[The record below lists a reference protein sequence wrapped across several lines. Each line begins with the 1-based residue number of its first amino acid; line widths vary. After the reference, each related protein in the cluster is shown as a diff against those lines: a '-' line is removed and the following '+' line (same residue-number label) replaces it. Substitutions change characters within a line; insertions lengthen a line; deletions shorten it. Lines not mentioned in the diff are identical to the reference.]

1 MESGK
6 GTATGLGELSLLSY
20 NIKINL
26 KLGEKMDKDFKLASQ
41 LLTLLDTEQRWFTLA
56 EVEKS
61 LGVSDKTIRKMVEAI
76 SKQLPP
82 DITIEV
88 SRGKGVFLR
97 RDGRGKT
104 IGEVISSM
112 FRQTT
117 FYRLMNLL
125 FTTNGRFS
133 VEELAGEM
141 FMSIS
146 SLKKLIVHLN
156 NNDLKPYK
164 LRITYSTPKIKGN
177 EMNIRYFYWKLYGDA
192 YKFVGWPFANI
203 DFAYINQLITNIEIE
218 KNIVYF
224 INSKRKL
231 SFLLAISIDRVMRGE
246 SVEVDEHRYLWEKG
260 MFYLPVKKL
269 VKSLEEQY
277 SVKFSKSEIF
287 FMQSRVSLSQY
298 HYYEGSEITPRQ
310 EVELHKD
317 KEEYQMGNLLVAL
330 LQKVYPN
337 MDMGERFILE
347 VYEFFDKL
355 LMDNAIPE
363 WMMILKSNLLIY
375 VQKECQQV
383 YQQLQACM
391 KTWNEAYPSVLYND
405 FHLTKLTLIV
415 RSSLR
420 YKRKK
425 AFLVIGEEFSIRHY
439 IADLIKKE
447 IGDQLIVNTSIMK
460 GLTDEMVQHHHIDF
474 VISNFP
480 VELKT
485 VPVVTISTIPSKRD
499 LDNIRKELLL

>member
-1 MESGK
+1 
-6 GTATGLGELSLLSY
+6 
-20 NIKINL
+20 
-26 KLGEKMDKDFKLASQ
+26 MDKEYKLASQ

-61 LGVSDKTIRKMVEAI
+61 LGISDKTIRKMVEEI

-82 DITIEV
+82 NITIEV
-88 SRGKGVFLR
+88 TRGKGVFLR

-104 IGEVISSM
+104 ISEVVSFM
-112 FRQTT
+112 LRQTT

-125 FTTNGRFS
+125 FTTDGRFS

-141 FMSIS
+141 FMSTS
-146 SLKKLIVHLN
+146 SLKKLIVYLN

-164 LRITYSTPKIKGN
+164 LHITYSSPKIKGN
-177 EMNIRYFYWKLYGDA
+177 EMNIRYFYWKLYCDA
-192 YKFVGWPFANI
+192 YDFTGWPFENI
-203 DFAYINQLITNIEIE
+203 DFAYINELITNIENE

-231 SFLLAISIDRVMRGE
+231 SFFLAIVVDRVTRGKC
-246 SVEVDEHRYLWEKG
+246 VKVDEVRYPWEKG
-260 MFYLPVKKL
+260 MFYLPVKAL
-269 VKSLEEQY
+269 AKSLEEQL
-277 SVKFSKSEIF
+277 SIEFPESEIF
-287 FMQSRVSLSQY
+287 FMQSRVRLSQY
-298 HYYEGSEITPRQ
+298 HYYEGSEMTPMK
-310 EVELHKD
+310 EFELYKD
-317 KEEYQMGNLLVAL
+317 KEEYQMGNLLFTL
-330 LQKVYPN
+330 LAKVYPN
-337 MDMGERFILE
+337 MDMEERFTLE
-347 VYEFFDKL
+347 VYDFIDKL

-363 WMMILKSNLLIY
+363 WMMISKSNLSTY
-375 VQKECQQV
+375 VQKECQQI
-383 YQQLQACM
+383 YQQLQDCM

-460 GLTDEMVQHHHIDF
+460 GLTDEMVQQHQIDF

-480 VELKT
+480 VSLKT

>member
-1 MESGK
+1 
-6 GTATGLGELSLLSY
+6 
-20 NIKINL
+20 
-26 KLGEKMDKDFKLASQ
+26 MDKGFTLASQ

-61 LGVSDKTIRKMVEAI
+61 LRISDKTIRKMVEEI

-82 DITIEV
+82 DISIEV

-97 RDGRGKT
+97 RDGRGQT
-104 IGEVISSM
+104 ISEVISAM

-125 FTTNGRFS
+125 FTTDGQFS

-141 FMSIS
+141 FMSTS
-146 SLKKLIVHLN
+146 SLKKLIVQLN

-192 YKFVGWPFANI
+192 FEFTGWPFANI
-203 DFAYINQLITNIEIE
+203 DFDYINQLITNIENE

-231 SFLLAISIDRVMRGE
+231 SFLLAIVIDRVTRGKC
-246 SVEVDEHRYLWEKG
+246 VKVDENRYPWEKG
-260 MFYLPVKKL
+260 MFYLPVKTL
-269 VKSLEEQY
+269 AKSLEEQL
-277 SVKFSKSEIF
+277 SIEFPNSEIF

-298 HYYEGSEITPRQ
+298 HYYEGSEMTPMK

-317 KEEYQMGNLLVAL
+317 KEEYAMGNLLFTL
-330 LQKVYPN
+330 LAEAYPN
-337 MDMGERFILE
+337 LDRGERFTLE

-363 WMMILKSNLLIY
+363 WMMISKSNLSTY
-375 VQKECQQV
+375 VQQECQQI
-383 YQQLQACM
+383 YQELQDCM
-391 KTWNEAYPSVLYND
+391 KTWNEAFPSVLYND
-405 FHLTKLTLIV
+405 FHLTKLTLMV

-420 YKRKK
+420 YKRKT

-447 IGDQLIVNTSIMK
+447 IGDQLIIDTSIMK
-460 GLTDEMVQHHHIDF
+460 GLTDEMVQQHHIDF
-474 VISNFP
+474 IISNFP
-480 VELKT
+480 VALKT
-485 VPVVTISTIPSKRD
+485 VPVVTISTIPSQRD
-499 LDNIRKELLL
+499 LDNIRNELLQ